1 MKSIALLLA
10 FMLTLTTGCTPAKN
24 ADVETFIT
32 AHGAVI
38 TDIVK
43 IVTDDPSV
51 QGVEKAQ
58 RYFEGKRADL
68 RAKEEKFNKV
78 SASDVPE
85 AQMKQFLDQL
95 WKDNDKLFGP
105 LTDLKSQPTWTE
117 DAIGKYNRLIADVRN
132 RVPGDGG
139 GK

>member
-10 FMLTLTTGCTPAKN
+10 LMLTLTTGCNPAKN

-32 AHGAVI
+32 AHGAIIADV
-38 TDIVK
+38 VK

-58 RYFEGKRADL
+58 RYFDGKRADL
-68 RAKEEKFNKV
+68 RAKQEKFNKF

-85 AQMKQFLDQL
+85 PQMKQFLDQI
-95 WKDNDKLFGP
+95 WKDRPIVGSEI
-105 LTDLKSQPTWTE
+105 TADL
-117 DAIGKYNRLIADVRN
+117 DRRC
-132 RVPGDGG
+132 GG
-139 GK
+139 